1 MNLLVMLE
9 AGPGGEELL
18 ASARVL
24 SREAGWAVRGLHVK
38 ATAAASDLKLPARL
52 ATQVEE
58 AVGDPVETILG
69 AAGRN
74 DVLAFAM
81 RHKGELGVGS
91 VADGILARAQ
101 QTLLV
106 MRPGMRPISSLRR
119 IVVPLE
125 GSPRSSGAMRLTEEA
140 FCARGR
146 EIVVLHVS
154 TADMPD
160 EPGSLPA
167 PRMVDQEQYEWSSW
181 HEEFTMRFVTC
192 PEGGRHRTVVRVGDP
207 AEAIVEEATTP
218 PADLIVLAWAGVFK
232 AGRSMFVRAVLEHAP
247 CPLLL
252 VTVSAQRLAVGA
264 SAA

>member
-1 MNLLVMLE
+1 MNLLVVLE
-9 AGPGGEELL
+9 AGPEGEELL
-18 ASARVL
+18 TSAQALSHVSGWPLRV
-24 SREAGWAVRGLHVK
+24 LHVK
-38 ATAAASDLKLPARL
+38 AAAAAADLELPARL
-52 ATQVEE
+52 ATNTAVEE
-58 AVGDPVETILG
+58 AVGDPVETILA

-74 DVLAFAM
+74 DVVAFAM
-81 RHKGELGVGS
+81 RHEGEQGVGS
-91 VADGILARAQ
+91 VADGLLARAQ

-106 MRPGMRPISSLRR
+106 VRPGMRPISSLRR

-125 GSPRSSGAMRLTEEA
+125 GSPSSSEAMRLTEEA
-140 FCARGR
+140 FCGRGR

-181 HEEFTMRFVTC
+181 HEEFTMRFATC

-207 AEAIVEEATTP
+207 PEVIVSEATTP

-232 AGRSMFVRAVLEHAP
+232 AGRSMFVRAVLEDAP

-252 VTVSAQRLAVGA
+252 VTV
-264 SAA
+264 AAHT